1 MKNKIL
7 FTAGVIFGILS
18 VYPIL
23 GWIYIFNVYSEASHI
38 EKQSLF
44 FQKFLFGINPEDSVP
59 VHFLIIFFGIVSVF
73 IFSILIHS
81 LNKRVNKKGHF
92 ILYLSLLIIF
102 SIFTFL
108 NIWSIL

>member
-7 FTAGVIFGILS
+7 FTVGVILGIIS

-44 FQKFLFGINPEDSVP
+44 FQKFLFGIKQEDTEP
-59 VHFLIIFFGIVSVF
+59 VHFLIIFFGIVSVV
-73 IFSILIHS
+73 IFGILIHR
-81 LNKRVNKKGHF
+81 LNGRVNKKVRF
-92 ILYLSLLIIF
+92 ILYLTLLIIF